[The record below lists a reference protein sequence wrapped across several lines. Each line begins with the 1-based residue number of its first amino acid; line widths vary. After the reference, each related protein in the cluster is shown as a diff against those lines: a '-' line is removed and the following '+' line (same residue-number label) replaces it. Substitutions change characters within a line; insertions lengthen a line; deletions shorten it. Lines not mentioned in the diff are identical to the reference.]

1 MLPRAHSRE
10 VFVIAKLLP
19 VLAAAAL
26 LGCGGAPDA
35 DDGDFKPAKAASLPV
50 TLEGM
55 LEISNFEGDSEEAG
69 GDGEIGFGVFKAGDD
84 EYLIEVDASL
94 LDAAG
99 LGEGGSRARATL
111 GAESEYGEDSYVI
124 TRIEKL

>member
-1 MLPRAHSRE
+1 MLKMLPA
-10 VFVIAKLLP
+10 
-19 VLAAAAL
+19 LAAAAL
-26 LGCGGAPDA
+26 LGCGGGAPEV
-35 DDGDFKPAKAASLPV
+35 DDGEFRPAKAASLPV

-55 LEISNFEGDSEEAG
+55 LEISNFEGDPTEDG

-124 TRIEKL
+124 TRLEKL